1 MGKIEIR
8 VEKEKFK
15 ELKNVDIT
23 ELIKK
28 NLSKAERTLQA
39 EREIFL
45 LKTKVKLEEKLQE
58 IEAELEELRKFYE
71 KALEDKEL
79 MLEMRKKLH
88 TENKELK
95 KELEAKKRESN
106 NKTQKRIWKD

>member
-1 MGKIEIR
+1 MEKIEIR
-8 VEKEKFK
+8 VEKERFK
-15 ELKNVDIT
+15 ELKNADIT

-58 IEAELEELRKFYE
+58 IEAELEELRKFYK

-79 MLEMRKKLH
+79 MLEIRKKLQ

-106 NKTQKRIWKD
+106 NKT

>member
-15 ELKNVDIT
+15 ELKNADIT

-58 IEAELEELRKFYE
+58 IEAELEELRKFYK

-79 MLEMRKKLH
+79 MLEIRKKLQ
-88 TENKELK
+88 TENEELK

-106 NKTQKRIWKD
+106 NKT